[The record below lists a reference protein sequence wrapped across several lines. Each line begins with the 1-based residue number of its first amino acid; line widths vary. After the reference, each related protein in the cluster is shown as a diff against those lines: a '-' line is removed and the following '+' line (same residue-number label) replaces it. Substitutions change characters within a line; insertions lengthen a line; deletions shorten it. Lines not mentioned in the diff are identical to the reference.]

1 MSDEW
6 QETLA
11 WTFRSFAAVVAVV
24 LVIAA
29 LGLIHS
35 VGTAKQGD
43 RDAQRIDAL
52 ETAAAASPTAG
63 AER

>member
-1 MSDEW
+1 MSKEFWDKDLPLFI
-6 QETLA
+6 TIVILLV
-11 WTFRSFAAVVAVV
+11 FSFAAER
-24 LVIAA
+24 
-29 LGLIHS
+29 
-35 VGTAKQGD
+35 QGD